1 MAVSVP
7 RKISTSVPTRLL
19 TCTYVRRYIVGTP
32 RTTEDP
38 MTTTKCTR
46 CHRTL
51 RSASS
56 IAAKMGR
63 TCARK
68 ARQEAA
74 AKLVLASY
82 SPVQVEKV
90 QELLRDGGAVRT
102 GRHTFTVVASDG
114 VRRYDVNATTASCTC
129 KAADNGRRC
138 YHVAAAQLLAA

>member
-1 MAVSVP
+1 
-7 RKISTSVPTRLL
+7 
-19 TCTYVRRYIVGTP
+19 
-32 RTTEDP
+32 

-138 YHVAAAQLLAA
+138 YHVAAAQGTDRGTVIKAFLRWYIGELNAQLPEPATRKETPDA